1 MINLKGRFQKV
12 MTQMQQTILDAFNF
26 RHATKRFDAN
36 KKISESDFNTILE
49 TGETFTQFT
58 RLRALEICSYS
69 KS

>member
-49 TGETFTQFT
+49 TGDFHPVH
-58 RLRALEICSYS
+58 
-69 KS
+69 